1 MKEVPNK
8 GSFSPGSGRARC
20 YSVSILQLERQDLTI
35 FVVDDEEL
43 ITVSLT
49 EILRREGF
57 AVTPFTNPLKALA
70 HMKNATPDL
79 LISDVMMPEL
89 SGIDLAIQTRDSIPG
104 CKILLISAAAEDLL
118 RETGGQ
124 GFGFRLLAK
133 PLHPSELL
141 LEIEALTEKC
151 ADPC

>member
-1 MKEVPNK
+1 MKELPDK
-8 GSFSPGSGRARC
+8 GSFSRVQARERC
-20 YSVSILQLERQDLTI
+20 DSVSILESDRRDLTI

-43 ITVSLT
+43 ITISLT

-57 AVTPFTNPLKALA
+57 AVTPFTDPVKALA
-70 HMKNATPDL
+70 HMKTAAPDV

-89 SGIDLAIQTRDSIPG
+89 SGIALAIQTRQSIPG

-118 RETGGQ
+118 RDAGEEGI
-124 GFGFRLLAK
+124 GFRLLAK

-141 LEIEALTEKC
+141 LEIEALTENC